1 GSRDVRQRV
10 WRQLQTGSK
19 RAPASNHRSGPQ
31 RGLLSSARATPGQG
45 NRRLAGV
52 FPCPAQPGDDVLGM
66 TIGRKYGIPDVRDT
80 RVVDD
85 EGEPPQQGLPRDVE
99 SRKPERTRQ
108 LEIGV
113 GEDREWQA
121 EPLGKLLLIGGLL
134 RRKANDLRA
143 CLDQLLVMIAK
154 GTRLGRAATCA
165 RNEVPTRRQVRF
177 ARTARPRIG
186 VDHRSS
192 APKPGKGD

>member
-1 GSRDVRQRV
+1 MPSGV
-10 WRQLQTGSK
+10 
-19 RAPASNHRSGPQ
+19 NHDRFT
-31 RGLLSSARATPGQG
+31 A
-45 NRRLAGV
+45 
-52 FPCPAQPGDDVLGM
+52 
-66 TIGRKYGIPDVRDT
+66 
-80 RVVDD
+80 
-85 EGEPPQQGLPRDVE
+85 E
-99 SRKPERTRQ
+99 ERTRQ

-192 APKPGKGD
+192 APKPGKGDGVPVSRGKRDLRHSHAAEMGRGAIVNRNGQVRWQRVWIPHAVSVRVEMTNKYGSRWWQTTRT